1 MKTIMTNKEYEKAL
15 EIRICKLNIYKK
27 QTFNMTAKIIGNT
40 LLKEDLFFCASA
52 DRCVHLIDG
61 MCELLKTRNLT
72 CVGALLRLQM
82 DNCMRTYAAFIA
94 ADKDK
99 VVDCL
104 ISDNSINKEMSKD
117 GYKLSDAYLKTELNN
132 LDSKF
137 ASVYNQASGFIHL
150 SSKAFYQSVTGCD
163 GNGISFQVGGELPEK
178 LNNSLLEACDAFLHF
193 IHLHHEM
200 LQAVA
205 DSKERYDAKYDDCES

>member
-1 MKTIMTNKEYEKAL
+1 MNNTEYDKAL
-15 EIRICKLNIYKK
+15 EKRLVELSECK
-27 QTFNMTAKIIGNT
+27 QETFTISSKIIGQT
-40 LLKEDLFFCASA
+40 LFKEDLFFCATA

-61 MCELLKTRNLT
+61 MRELLKTRNLT

-94 ADKDK
+94 DDKNK

-104 ISDNSINKEMSKD
+104 VSGNQINKQISKD
-117 GYKLSDAYLKTELNN
+117 GKKLSDSYLKTQLNT
-132 LDSKF
+132 LDPQFGMIYK
-137 ASVYNQASGFIHL
+137 QASGFIHL

-163 GNGISFQVGGELPEK
+163 DNGISFQVGGKLPEK
-178 LNNSLLEACDAFLHF
+178 LNSSLLEACDAFIHF
-193 IHLHHEM
+193 VRLHHEM

-205 DSKERYDAKYDDCES
+205 DSKGRYDTKNDSQET

>member
-1 MKTIMTNKEYEKAL
+1 MNNTEYDKELQTRLVELRKCKVDTIT
-15 EIRICKLNIYKK
+15 ISS
-27 QTFNMTAKIIGNT
+27 KIIGQT
-40 LLKEDLFFCASA
+40 LFKEDLFFCASA

-94 ADKDK
+94 DDKNK

-104 ISDNSINKEMSKD
+104 VSGNKINKEISKD
-117 GYKLSDAYLKTELNN
+117 GKKLSDAYLKARLSIYDPLFET
-132 LDSKF
+132 
-137 ASVYNQASGFIHL
+137 VYEQASGFIHL
-150 SSKAFYQSVTGCD
+150 SSKAFYQSVTSWD
-163 GNGISFQVGGELPEK
+163 GKGISFQVSGETPEHF
-178 LNNSLLEACDAFLHF
+178 NTSLLEACDAFIHF
-193 IHLHHEM
+193 IRLHHEM

-205 DSKERYDAKYDDCES
+205 DSKTRFDEKNDDCEQ

>member
-1 MKTIMTNKEYEKAL
+1 MNNLEYEKAL
-15 EIRICKLNIYKK
+15 EMRLNELKNCKEA
-27 QTFNMTAKIIGNT
+27 TFAISSQIIGQT
-40 LLKEDLFFCASA
+40 LFKEDLFFCATA

-61 MCELLKTRNLT
+61 MCVLLKTRNLT

-94 ADKDK
+94 DDKNK

-104 ISDNSINKEMSKD
+104 VSGNQINKQISREGK
-117 GYKLSDAYLKTELNN
+117 KLSDSYLKTQLST
-132 LDSKF
+132 LDPQFGMIYK
-137 ASVYNQASGFIHL
+137 QASGFIHL

-163 GNGISFQVGGELPEK
+163 DNGISFQVGGEPPEK
-178 LNNSLLEACDAFLHF
+178 LNSSLLEACDAFIHF
-193 IHLHHEM
+193 VRLHHEM

-205 DSKERYDAKYDDCES
+205 DSKERFEMKYVDHEL